1 MSYQKRIEEMVGE
14 HVAHFQSE
22 LTSAKAMQGVIEKVP
37 MPYGYPLEVYRPLH
51 ICRLPLVR
59 KFIAETGGHLS
70 NGVPKVLRHEIIEG
84 NLLGVYNPRS
94 RAR

>member
-1 MSYQKRIEEMVGE
+1 MVGE